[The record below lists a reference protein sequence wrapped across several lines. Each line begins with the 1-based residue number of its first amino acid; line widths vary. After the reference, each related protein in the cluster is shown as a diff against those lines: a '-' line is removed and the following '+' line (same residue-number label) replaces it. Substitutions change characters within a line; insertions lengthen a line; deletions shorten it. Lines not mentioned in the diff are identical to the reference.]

1 MLGGEYRHVIDSKN
15 RLFIPATHRKEL
27 GENIAIVRN
36 THGKYLSV
44 YSEADWEAYCAKI
57 KEKLPTEEKEIVLRY
72 YNRNAVF
79 TQPDS
84 QGRVVLPSALLDHIG
99 ITKDGRDA
107 VIVGCGDYAEIWAAT
122 VYDKD
127 TEDEESI
134 NAILKAYGL

>member
-1 MLGGEYRHVIDSKN
+1 MLASAAFKQ
-15 RLFIPATHRKEL
+15 
-27 GENIAIVRN
+27 
-36 THGKYLSV
+36 
-44 YSEADWEAYCAKI
+44 
-57 KEKLPTEEKEIVLRY
+57 KEIVLRY

-84 QGRVVLPSALLDHIG
+84 QGRVVLPSVLLDHIG